1 MPLRPSERDASLAL
15 VYGRGAAFELNP
27 HLAPD
32 SGSDYA
38 CPFNECDGS
47 GFVTDRAGDT
57 AVPCRCRERRIASAR
72 ARNLAHEIPRKFR
85 DVALERNP
93 VQSILAT
100 LLPGQASEYREFCSR
115 IGDKLDEGKGM
126 WFRGDR
132 GTGKT
137 TLAMLVSIQ
146 AIRARRS
153 VGIYTAPKLLEAIR
167 STYSD
172 DSPMSLSALTE
183 RLRTV
188 DLLHI
193 EDLAV
198 PRTTEWVLE
207 QLYTVIN
214 DRYQDQRSV
223 IFTADVATG
232 KELGERIG
240 DRTMSRLIELC
251 GEPILMHGGDYRLT
265 SGDRRA
271 DEEPPP
277 RSAG

>member
-1 MPLRPSERDASLAL
+1 MPVRPSEGDASLAR

-27 HLAPD
+27 HMAPD

-47 GFVTDRAGDT
+47 GFVIDDATDT

-72 ARNLAHEIPRKFR
+72 ARNLAHEVPRKFR

-100 LLPGQASEYREFCSR
+100 LLPGQSSEYRDFCVKVEER
-115 IGDKLDEGKGM
+115 LDQGKGI
-126 WFRGDR
+126 WFKGDR

-137 TLAMLVSIQ
+137 TLAMLVSIH

-167 STYSD
+167 ATYGD
-172 DSPMSLSALTE
+172 DSPISLSALTD

-193 EDLAV
+193 EDMAV
-198 PRTTEWVLE
+198 PRTNEWVLE

-223 IFTADVATG
+223 MFTADVEG
-232 KELGERIG
+232 IKDLGERIG
-240 DRTMSRLIELC
+240 ERTMSRLIEIC
-251 GEPILMHGGDYRLT
+251 GDPIMMHGADYRL
-265 SGDRRA
+265 
-271 DEEPPP
+271 EPT
-277 RSAG
+277 